1 MTTVTTSI
9 PAAPRWDLES
19 IFPGGSASSE
29 FKAFREKVKGEIAVE
44 AAKVAGL
51 SPVLDKSSRESWKQ
65 FIVNLQDLHE
75 KLELV
80 RSFGG
85 CLIAQNVADNAAQ
98 GIVGEGDQLT
108 SEWEKLR
115 TYLEAWSI
123 KQSDAAWNDLV
134 SDPGLVGF
142 KFFLDEIRE
151 MARHKMPIE
160 RESLALDLAVN
171 GYHAWNRLYDRMAGD
186 LRVTMEVGGETKEL
200 SMGQLATYMDN
211 PDRKVRRTAFEKM
224 TEAWKTRADLA
235 AMTLN
240 AQAGFRLAL
249 YKNRGWNSPL
259 IEPLMQNRLSQASL
273 DAMWHVV
280 ARETKKL
287 TPYIEAKKKL
297 LGIDAF
303 RWYDEFASVGEVHRK
318 WPFEDA
324 VKFIV
329 TNCRSFSDHLADYCE
344 MAVKN
349 RWIEAEDRPGKAG
362 GAFCTTFGIHR
373 QSRIFMTYSGTYDNL
388 STLAHELGHA
398 YHSHVLRDKAWLAG
412 MYPMGLAET
421 ASIFNELL
429 TTDSALASAQSRD
442 ERLMLLDQLLMQ
454 PYVFFTDVHCRYIFD
469 RAFYAERE
477 KRIID
482 ADGLCEM
489 MTNAQRQAYQGLIA
503 DDGYHPYFWCS
514 KLHFFITDTPFY
526 NFPYVFGFLFA
537 GGVYDRARQEGK
549 SFADKYRA
557 LLADTGSMTT
567 EQVAKKHLGVD
578 LTKEDFWAASVGR
591 SLSKVDEFVKLASQK

>member
-1 MTTVTTSI
+1 MTTVATSI
-9 PAAPRWDLES
+9 PPAPTWDLES

-29 FKAFREKVKGEIAVE
+29 FRAFREKVKAEIAKE
-44 AAKVAGL
+44 AARVASL
-51 SPVLDKSSRESWKQ
+51 PPVLDKSSRESWKQ
-65 FIVNLQDLHE
+65 FIVALQDIHE
-75 KLELV
+75 HLELI

-85 CLIAQNVADNAAQ
+85 CLIAQNVGDNAAQ
-98 GIVGEGDQLT
+98 GIVGEGDQMT
-108 SEWEKLR
+108 SEWEKLK
-115 TYLEAWSI
+115 TNLEAWSI
-123 KQSDAAWNDLV
+123 KQSDAAWDDLI
-134 SDPGLVGF
+134 SDPALAGF
-142 KFFLDEIRE
+142 KFFLTELRTI
-151 MARHKMPIE
+151 ARHKMPIE

-171 GYHAWNRLYDRMAGD
+171 GYHAWNRLYDRMSGD
-186 LRVTMEVGGETKEL
+186 LRVTMNVRGETKEISL
-200 SMGQLATYMDN
+200 GQAATFMDN
-211 PDRKVRRTAFEKM
+211 PDRAVRRTAFEKI
-224 TEAWKTRADLA
+224 TEAWKSRQDLA
-235 AMTLN
+235 AMALN

-259 IEPLMQNRLSQASL
+259 IEPLMLNRLSQDSL

-297 LGIDAF
+297 LGLDSF

-318 WPFEDA
+318 WTYDEA
-324 VKFIV
+324 VDFIV
-329 TNCRSFSDHLADYCE
+329 TNCRSFSDHLADYCKL
-344 MAVKN
+344 AVEK

-398 YHSHVLRDKAWLAG
+398 YHSYVLRDKAWLAG

-454 PYVFFTDVHCRYIFD
+454 SYVFFTDVHCRYLFD

-477 KRIID
+477 KRILD
-482 ADGLCEM
+482 ASALSEM
-489 MTNAQRQAYQGLIA
+489 MVDSQRKAYQGLLSE
-503 DDGYHPYFWCS
+503 DGYHPLFWAS
-514 KLHFFITDTPFY
+514 KMHFFITDVPFY

-537 GGVYDRARQEGK
+537 GGVYNAAREEGK

-567 EQVAKKHLGVD
+567 EEVAKKHLGVD
-578 LTKEDFWAASVGR
+578 LTKEEFWAASVNR
-591 SLSKVDEFVKLASQK
+591 SLSKVDEFVKLANQK

>member
-1 MTTVTTSI
+1 MTTVATSI
-9 PAAPRWDLES
+9 PAAPKWDLES
-19 IFPGGSASSE
+19 IFPGGSASPE
-29 FKAFREKVKGEIAVE
+29 FKAFREKMKAEIA
-44 AAKVAGL
+44 AGASRVSTL
-51 SPVLDKSSRESWKQ
+51 PNQLDKNSREQWKQ
-65 FIVNLQDLHE
+65 FIVLLQDLHE
-75 KLELV
+75 RLELI

-98 GIVGEGDQLT
+98 GIVGESDQMT

-115 TYLEAWSI
+115 TFLEAWSI
-123 KQSDAAWNDLV
+123 RQSDAAWNDLV
-134 SDPGLVGF
+134 SDPALVGF
-142 KFFLDEIRE
+142 KFFLDETRE
-151 MARHKMPIE
+151 TARHKMPIE
-160 RESLALDLAVN
+160 KESLALDLSVN

-186 LRVTMEVGGETKEL
+186 LRVKMEVGGETKEL

-211 PDRKVRRTAFEKM
+211 PDRNVRRTAFEKM
-224 TEAWKTRADLA
+224 TEAWKSRADLA

-249 YKNRGWNSPL
+249 YKNRGWQSPL

-273 DAMWHVV
+273 DAMWSVV
-280 ARETKKL
+280 ARETKRL
-287 TPYIEAKKKL
+287 APYIEAKKKL

-318 WPFEDA
+318 WSFDEA
-324 VKFIV
+324 VEFIV
-329 TNCRSFSDHLADYCE
+329 TNCRSFSDHLADYCK
-344 MAVKN
+344 MAVEK
-349 RWIEAEDRPGKAG
+349 RWIEAEDRAGKAG

-477 KRIID
+477 KRILD
-482 ADGLCEM
+482 AAGLCEM
-489 MTNAQRQAYQGLIA
+489 MTNAQRQAYQGLLA
-503 DDGYHPYFWCS
+503 EDGYHPYFWAS

-537 GGVYDRARQEGK
+537 GGVYNCAREEGK

-578 LTKEDFWAASVGR
+578 LTKEDFWVASVNR
-591 SLSKVDEFVKLASQK
+591 SLSKVDEFVKLANQK